1 MYALPFF
8 TERKDKYS
16 AHKGR
21 LFLMSAVATRELYA
35 HTPQIS
41 YMLIAALFGYGKI
54 FTGLSLL

>member
-21 LFLMSAVATRELYA
+21 LFLMSAVATNGESF
-35 HTPQIS
+35 PNCVQ
-41 YMLIAALFGYGKI
+41 
-54 FTGLSLL
+54 